1 MYQKFNSREELYKC
15 VADDKCVQGINSF
28 TLNRYPLRF
37 VLFDNFS
44 DYYDFVKYLQVQQGV
59 VVQSVDEWMDK
70 DYPDTMITYVDLA
83 NRIKTRIKEA
93 EGGDCVIAPFSEL
106 ARFYDNTEAKIFDSL
121 IKTIKSIEALPDGC
135 EKSQRIY
142 IPIVGLDGKMSYF
155 INDPQITI
163 WYLNLPQEESSYRL
177 VLTRDEDCFGVKNLE
192 DKFLIVNNVCE
203 WLNIWKKTDEIK
215 KDIIC
220 KSNAIFAHAHFA
232 QPDNAF
238 DYVSPQNAYEFIKD
252 ALGVDV
258 ENIDYKDAESEYW
271 GLLAQ
276 QIDIIRDN
284 NISGFIKNYF
294 GVIHLESYSDFIKS
308 WVERITPFDRWL
320 LKMWYMI
327 NPLADS
333 YIKDILSR
341 VSDFEDSF
349 VEQVV
354 LTMSEIA
361 TDIEKRRYCLN
372 YIIVRLLKKE
382 PYKSF

>member
-44 DYYDFVKYLQVQQGV
+44 DYYDFVKYLQTQHGV

-70 DYPDTMITYVDLA
+70 DCPDTMITYVDLA

-93 EGGDCVIAPFSEL
+93 KGGDCVIAPFSEL

-163 WYLNLPQEESSYRL
+163 WYLNMPQEESSYRL
-177 VLTRDEDCFGVKNLE
+177 VLTRENDCFGIKNLE
-192 DKFLIVNNVCE
+192 DRFLIVNDVYE

-220 KSNAIFAHAHFA
+220 KSRAIFTHAHFA

-252 ALGVDV
+252 ALGIDV
-258 ENIDYKDAESEYW
+258 ENVDYKEVESEYW
-271 GLLAQ
+271 DLLAQ
-276 QIDIIRDN
+276 QIDVNRDN
-284 NISGFIKNYF
+284 NISEFIKNYF
-294 GVIHLESYSDFIKS
+294 GVIHLESYKDFIKS
-308 WVERITPFDRWL
+308 WVERITQFDRWL
-320 LKMWYMI
+320 LKMCYMI
-327 NPLADS
+327 NPSADS
-333 YIKDILSR
+333 YIKNTR
-341 VSDFEDSF
+341 W
-349 VEQVV
+349 
-354 LTMSEIA
+354 
-361 TDIEKRRYCLN
+361 RN
-372 YIIVRLLKKE
+372 
-382 PYKSF
+382 